1 MKMMNGMMKMNGD
14 MNDMGMQ
21 MSNQTM
27 DMNTV
32 MYPEITGVKIV
43 IP

>member
-1 MKMMNGMMKMNGD
+1 MEGME
-14 MNDMGMQ
+14 

-32 MYPEITGVKIV
+32 MYPEITGFENPKDTL
-43 IP
+43 PGLKQQFPRETQ

>member
-14 MNDMGMQ
+14 LNNMNMA
-21 MSNQTM
+21 MSNQVM

-32 MYPEITGVKIV
+32 MYPEMGELG
-43 IP
+43 